1 MPTIN
6 FFIQSKNNP
15 SGIYVRLRDGRK
27 VDAKAKP
34 KLSINPDD
42 WSDLKGKPKH
52 TKNIDLKNLDTDLEV
67 FKTKLLNY
75 YNKSENEITNTNWL
89 KAFINPS
96 EVVEIPNKLLDYFDY
111 YLTIRGAE
119 ISPTTIKKIKVIKAM
134 LAKLQKAIKR
144 EFQIKEVGIDF
155 KLLCEKFFTEQK
167 YAPNSSAKYVKMI
180 KTICLHARIK
190 QITTHPELDLF
201 NARYHSIDKIYLT
214 LGELQIIE
222 DESFDLGYLD
232 NARDWLL
239 ISCETGQRVSDFLRF
254 TRSMIRYENSKPLIE
269 FTQIKTKKIMTVPLS
284 KRVLRILDKRDGEF
298 PRKISDVKYNLFIK
312 EVCKIAELNENIKG
326 SKSKTVKGVT
336 RKETGIF
343 EKWELV
349 TSHIG
354 RRSFATNNYGIIPT
368 SLLIGVTGHSTEKM
382 FLEYIGKSD
391 TQKALQLAEYF

>member
-6 FFIQSKNNP
+6 FFIQSKTNP

-27 VDAKAKP
+27 VDAKAKT

-42 WSDLKGKPKH
+42 WSDSKGKPKH
-52 TKNIDLKNLDTDLEV
+52 TKNIDLRNLDFDLES
-67 FKTKLLNY
+67 FKSKLLNY
-75 YNKSENEITNTNWL
+75 YNKSENEIINSTWL
-89 KAFINPS
+89 KAFINPI
-96 EVVEIPNKLLDYFDY
+96 EQTEIPNKLVDYFEY
-111 YLTIRGAE
+111 YLTARGKELSYA
-119 ISPTTIKKIKVIKAM
+119 TINKIKVIKDI
-134 LAKLQKAIKR
+134 LLRFQKSVKR
-144 EFQIKEVGIDF
+144 EFQVKEVGLDF
-155 KLLCEKFFTEQK
+155 KLLCQNYFSEQK
-167 YAPNSSAKYVKMI
+167 YAANSSAKYINMI

-190 QITTHPELDLF
+190 QIPTHSELDLF
-201 NARYHSIDKIYLT
+201 TAKYHKIDKIYLT
-214 LGELQIIE
+214 LDELQKIE
-222 DESFDLGYLD
+222 DESLDNGYLD

-254 TRSMIRYENSKPLIE
+254 DKKMRRQENNKPLIE
-269 FTQIKTKKIMTVPLS
+269 FTQKKTKKDMTVPLS

-298 PRKISDVKYNLFIK
+298 PRQISDVNYNLYIK
-312 EVCKIAELNENIKG
+312 EVCKIAELNEKVKG
-326 SKSKTVKGVT
+326 SKTKTENGIT
-336 RKETGIF
+336 RKESGTF

-391 TQKALQLAEYF
+391 SQKALQLAEYF